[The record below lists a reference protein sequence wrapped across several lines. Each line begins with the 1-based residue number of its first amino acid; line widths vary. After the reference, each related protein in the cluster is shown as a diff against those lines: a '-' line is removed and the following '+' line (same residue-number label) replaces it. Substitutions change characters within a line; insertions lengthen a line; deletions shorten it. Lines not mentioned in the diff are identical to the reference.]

1 MPVPW
6 VTWLIWLWVN
16 AALACALVV
25 AVFAI
30 IAYPIKL
37 IGKAL
42 GAIIEKCDKSEIL
55 SIVPWLVLFVILTI
69 LFSIGLSYLI

>member
-6 VTWLIWLWVN
+6 VTRLIWLWIN
-16 AALACALVV
+16 ATLACVLWV
-25 AVFAI
+25 AAFAI

-37 IGKAL
+37 IGKVL

-55 SIVPWLVLFVILTI
+55 SIVPWLVLFVILTV
-69 LFSIGLSYLI
+69 LFSVLLSYLF